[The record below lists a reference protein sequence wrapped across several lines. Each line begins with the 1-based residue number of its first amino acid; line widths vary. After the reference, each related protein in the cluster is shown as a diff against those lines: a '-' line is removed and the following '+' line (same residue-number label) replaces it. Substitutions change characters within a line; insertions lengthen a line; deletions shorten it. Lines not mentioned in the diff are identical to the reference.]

1 MLGFSSGMLAS
12 MGEGSPSTLEGEA
25 EDTRERPTAELALGL
40 GDALRSRAD
49 LLLTNQVI
57 EKRHLL
63 SSSAIS

>member
-40 GDALRSRAD
+40 GDAIYYY
-49 LLLTNQVI
+49 TT
-57 EKRHLL
+57 
-63 SSSAIS
+63 